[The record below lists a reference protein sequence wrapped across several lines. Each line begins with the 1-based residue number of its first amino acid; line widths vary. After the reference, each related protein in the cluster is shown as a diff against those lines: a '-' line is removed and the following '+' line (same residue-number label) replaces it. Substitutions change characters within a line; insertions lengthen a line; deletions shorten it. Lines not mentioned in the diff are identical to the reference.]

1 VRDSRGVSLSV
12 FAHWPNRITAL
23 RFVGA
28 FVLFGLLTVIG
39 DGDPRQNSGLL
50 QFSFWL
56 FVVVASTDFLD
67 GYLARR
73 DNHTSTFG
81 RIADPFVDKVLILG
95 VLVYLA
101 VLPWSR
107 PWVPA
112 WAVVLILARE
122 FLVTGIRG
130 WVESTGR
137 EFGADR
143 LGKVKMVLQSI
154 AVGGILFLHA
164 FPWPDEFF
172 PYLSWMAHALILGTI
187 AITVISGAS
196 YVLKTRTLVEEI
208 KS

>member
-1 VRDSRGVSLSV
+1 LSV

-28 FVLFGLLTVIG
+28 FVLFALLSIIGEDGPGQNKGLT
-39 DGDPRQNSGLL
+39 
-50 QFSFWL
+50 QFAFWL
-56 FVVVASTDFLD
+56 FVVVVSTDFLD

-73 DNHTSTFG
+73 DNLVSTFG

-143 LGKVKMVLQSI
+143 LGKIKMVLQSV
-154 AVGGILFLHA
+154 AVGGVLFLHA
-164 FPWPDEFF
+164 FSWSANQWHL
-172 PYLSWMAHALILGTI
+172 LSWMAHALIWGTI
-187 AITVISGAS
+187 GITLISGAS
-196 YVLKTRTLVEEI
+196 YVLKTRTLIEELNP
-208 KS
+208 

>member
-1 VRDSRGVSLSV
+1 MSV

-23 RFVGA
+23 RFIGA
-28 FVLFGLLTVIG
+28 FVLFGFLTVIG
-39 DGDPRQNSGLL
+39 DSGPTEKMSLI
-50 QFSFWL
+50 QVSFWL
-56 FVVVASTDFLD
+56 FVVVAATDFLD

-73 DNHTSTFG
+73 DNQVTSFG

-95 VLVYLA
+95 TLIYLA

-130 WVESTGR
+130 WVESLGR
-137 EFGADR
+137 DFGADS

-154 AVGGILFLHA
+154 AVGAVLFLHA
-164 FPWPDEFF
+164 FPWSETLFT
-172 PYLSWMAHALILGTI
+172 YLDWFARVLVWGTI
-187 AITVISGAS
+187 AITLISGAS
-196 YVLKTRTLVEEI
+196 YVLKTRTLLKELDL
-208 KS
+208 

>member
-1 VRDSRGVSLSV
+1 MSI
-12 FAHWPNRITAL
+12 FAHWPNRITGL

-39 DGDPRQNSGLL
+39 DDGPAEKRTLIQV
-50 QFSFWL
+50 SFWL

-73 DNHTSTFG
+73 DNQVTAFG

-95 VLVYLA
+95 ILIYLA

-107 PWVPA
+107 PWVPV

-130 WVESTGR
+130 WVESLGR
-137 EFGADR
+137 DFGADG

-154 AVGGILFLHA
+154 AVGAVLFLHA
-164 FPWPDEFF
+164 FSWPEAFL
-172 PYLSWMAHALILGTI
+172 PYVSGFAHALVWGTI
-187 AITVISGAS
+187 AITLISGVS
-196 YVLKTRTLVEEI
+196 YVMKTRVLLRELD
-208 KS
+208 S